1 MGYRNYLYRVDKKKF
16 NKIRKLSY
24 DEIVKEYG
32 EYGECDDDNYIDQD
46 KILELCDGIEVLEI
60 GKYFD
65 GDIDKCLRKAF
76 VDKKVNDYFNTETEF
91 LIAKPQILDKLLE
104 LYAND
109 TIKYYKNLLEDESID
124 EFTGKTQLDRLKRE
138 IEHKLTWSSYLKDM
152 PNNEFLI
159 DDSWLKEYECFNFKY
174 LIKTFNFKKYYLLWL
189 GY

>member
-24 DEIVKEYG
+24 DEIMKIYG
-32 EYGECDDDNYIDQD
+32 EDDLYIS
-46 KILELCDGIEVLEI
+46 KYPILESCDGKEVLTI

-91 LIAKPQILDKLLE
+91 LIAKPQILYKLLE

-109 TIKYYKNLLEDESID
+109 TITYYKNLLEDESVD

-138 IEHKLTWSSYLKDM
+138 IEHKLNWSSYLKDI
-152 PNNEFLI
+152 PSNEFLI